1 MRTVLVVPD
10 GGAPS
15 GGGTYDRRLRDALAV
30 LGRPVREAAV
40 PGAWPD
46 PDPESR
52 AGLSRVL
59 AGVPDGTAV
68 LLDGLVACGVPEVLL
83 PHASRLRLVVL
94 VHLPLADET
103 GLPEARAAALDGR
116 ERTVLRAA
124 SAVVATSRW
133 AARRVAD
140 HHGIGGVHV
149 VEPGVEPAPLSPAGD
164 GSRLLCVAS
173 VTPRKGHDVLL
184 SALAGLAD
192 LPWRCV
198 CVGPGAAS
206 GLSAP
211 GPGAAEAALSA
222 VAPPLTAP
230 PGGTGPAAAGPAGAA
245 DRGPAPASTAPPPAG
260 GARAGSGP
268 EAHAERLRG
277 LVRAHGLAARVEFAG
292 PLTGDALEAAYTGSD
307 LLVLPSRAETYG
319 MVVTEALARGIP
331 VAATEVGGVP
341 EALGLDADG
350 RRPGMLVPPGD
361 PVALAVALRRWLTD
375 SALRD
380 RLRRSAR
387 ARREGLAGWEEAA
400 RGMAAVLDGEEKA
413 R

>member
-198 CVGPGAAS
+198 CVGPGAAP

-211 GPGAAEAALSA
+211 
-222 VAPPLTAP
+222 
-230 PGGTGPAAAGPAGAA
+230 
-245 DRGPAPASTAPPPAG
+245 
-260 GARAGSGP
+260 GSGP